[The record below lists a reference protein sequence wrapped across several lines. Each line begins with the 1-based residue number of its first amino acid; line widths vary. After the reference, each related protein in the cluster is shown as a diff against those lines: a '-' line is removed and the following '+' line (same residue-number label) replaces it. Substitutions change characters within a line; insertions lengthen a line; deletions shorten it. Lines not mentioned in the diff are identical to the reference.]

1 MPSRSR
7 SKSSSTRRKK
17 SAATRI
23 QKTLRGKHGRKRAK
37 KFRSI
42 KRNNAIKENECPI
55 CNEQLM
61 EGVNVLTCGH
71 RFHNECIES
80 WLTSHNSCPLCRRP
94 IVEPEEDELVI
105 PMMDYNQA
113 LEARAL
119 ATAARRRAYD
129 EYIEAGT
136 NELDYREMYGADNSE
151 TYNTL
156 LTNYERAS
164 NSYNLAR
171 ARLDEIMRI
180 INQLS

>member
-1 MPSRSR
+1 
-7 SKSSSTRRKK
+7 
-17 SAATRI
+17 
-23 QKTLRGKHGRKRAK
+23 
-37 KFRSI
+37 
-42 KRNNAIKENECPI
+42 
-55 CNEQLM
+55 M
-61 EGVNVLTCGH
+61 EGL
-71 RFHNECIES
+71 RFSPTLE
-80 WLTSHNSCPLCRRP
+80 PLYD
-94 IVEPEEDELVI
+94 IFDAEKN
-105 PMMDYNQA
+105 YNQA
-113 LEARAL
+113 LEARAQ

>member
-1 MPSRSR
+1 MPSRTR
-7 SKSSSTRRKK
+7 SSSTRRKR

-23 QKTLRGKHGRKRAK
+23 QRTLRGKHGRKRAK

-42 KRNNAIKENECPI
+42 KRNNAIIENECPI

-61 EGVNVLTCGH
+61 EGVSVLRCGH
-71 RFHNECIES
+71 RFHNECIENA
-80 WLTSHNSCPLCRRP
+80 LHAGYNNCPLCRTP
-94 IVEPEEDELVI
+94 MVEEDELII
-105 PMMDYNQA
+105 PMMDYDQA

-119 ATAARRRAYD
+119 ALVARRRAYD

>member
-7 SKSSSTRRKK
+7 SRSSSTRRKK

-42 KRNNAIKENECPI
+42 KRNNAIIENECPI
-55 CNEQLM
+55 CNEQLI
-61 EGVNVLTCGH
+61 EGVSVLSCGH
-71 RFHNECIES
+71 RFHNECIEP

-94 IVEPEEDELVI
+94 IVEPEENELVI
-105 PMMDYNQA
+105 PIMDYNQA
-113 LEARAL
+113 LEARAQ

-156 LTNYERAS
+156 FTNYERAS

>member
-1 MPSRSR
+1 MPSQRR
-7 SKSSSTRRKK
+7 SSSTRRKK

-42 KRNNAIKENECPI
+42 KRNNAIIENECPI
-55 CNEQLM
+55 CNEQLID
-61 EGVNVLTCGH
+61 GVNVLSCGH

-94 IVEPEEDELVI
+94 IVEEGELTI

-119 ATAARRRAYD
+119 ALVARRRAYD